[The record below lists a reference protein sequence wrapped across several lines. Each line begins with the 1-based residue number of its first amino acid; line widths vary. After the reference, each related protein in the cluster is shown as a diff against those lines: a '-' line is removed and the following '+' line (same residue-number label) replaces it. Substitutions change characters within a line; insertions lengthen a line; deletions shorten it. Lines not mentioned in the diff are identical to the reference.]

1 MDGQHGVEWFD
12 KEDGCWAQ
20 KRKKRK
26 IDHHTN
32 PKSTAK
38 LVYRLPTGAEY
49 EVATGDLKFQLP
61 IKNIQPSK
69 PVPKPNRKRGSEFID
84 FEASETEEVS
94 EEVSSEIEIPEDLAN
109 EDPQETADFPSLES
123 LPSES
128 AKNSEKN

>member
-12 KEDGCWAQ
+12 KEDGRWAQ

-26 IDHHTN
+26 IDHIK

-61 IKNIQPSK
+61 IKPIQPSK
-69 PVPKPNRKRGSEFID
+69 PVHVPNRKRGYEFLD

-109 EDPQETADFPSLES
+109 EDPQETADVPSLES

-128 AKNSEKN
+128 AKNSKN